1 MAVLINQSIYQLI
14 YLCFKPLVTMTMTSD
29 IENSKN

>member
-1 MAVLINQSIYQLI
+1 
-14 YLCFKPLVTMTMTSD
+14 MTMTSD